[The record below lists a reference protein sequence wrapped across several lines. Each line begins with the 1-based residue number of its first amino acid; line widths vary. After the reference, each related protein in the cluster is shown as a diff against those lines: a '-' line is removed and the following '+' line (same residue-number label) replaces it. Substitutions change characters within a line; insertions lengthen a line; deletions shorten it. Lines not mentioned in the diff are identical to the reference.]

1 MSGRRAMTRALG
13 VISGFLILLAGLTG
27 ILLIGSATPAP
38 AATNPCAAQLTAVS
52 VSRASATAT
61 PSASASVS
69 TSASASASV
78 SASAT
83 PTPTVST
90 SSSASATPSP
100 TPTTTSPS
108 PSPTSTSPSPS
119 PTSTSPSPSPTSTSP
134 SPSDHLCITV
144 QPLAANVKEGGQA
157 RYAIWV
163 WLAGKV
169 NGSAKI
175 NIAAKPGKLSPAFTV
190 CAALGG
196 TTCSVGLTAA
206 QAVQLRAAV
215 TVPRNA
221 GGTDITL
228 TATGTSAQSAASAS
242 ASGSVTVIVA
252 STPAATPSTDPLGA
266 GVTLP
271 GGLPPGELSSAGL
284 PPLPGAVS
292 DPSVAF
298 PQVTPTPDPTPAPV
312 PIHVSDVSASF
323 PLSTRLVGGQI
334 VGLAVLAAAVTIAV
348 ARLSLRKQ
356 RPPGSQDP
364 G

>member
-1 MSGRRAMTRALG
+1 MSGRRATTRALG
-13 VISGFLILLAGLTG
+13 IISGFLILLAGLTG

-38 AATNPCAAQLTAVS
+38 AATNPCTAQLTAVS
-52 VSRASATAT
+52 VSRASATPT

-119 PTSTSPSPSPTSTSP
+119 PSPTSTSP

-175 NIAAKPGKLSPAFTV
+175 KIAAKPGKLSPTFAV
-190 CAALGG
+190 CAAPGG

-206 QAVQLRAAV
+206 QAVQLRVAV
-215 TVPRNA
+215 TVPGNA
-221 GGTDITL
+221 AGTDITL

-242 ASGSVTVIVA
+242 ASGRVTVIVA

-298 PQVTPTPDPTPAPV
+298 PQVSPTPDPTPAPV

-334 VGLAVLAAAVTIAV
+334 VGLAVLAAAFTIAV

-356 RPPGSQDP
+356 RPPGRQDP

>member
-1 MSGRRAMTRALG
+1 MSRRRAAIRAFG
-13 VISGFLILLAGLTG
+13 GILIIPAGLTG
-27 ILLIGSATPAP
+27 ILLMSSATPAP
-38 AATNPCAAQLTAVS
+38 AATNPCAAKLTAVV
-52 VSRASATAT
+52 VS
-61 PSASASVS
+61 
-69 TSASASASV
+69 

-83 PTPTVST
+83 PTPTASA
-90 SSSASATPSP
+90 SSSASGSAAASATPTPTASASSSAAATPSP

-108 PSPTSTSPSPS
+108 PTPTATSTSPSPS
-119 PTSTSPSPSPTSTSP
+119 PSSSSTSPSA
-134 SPSDHLCITV
+134 SDQLCITV

-175 NIAAKPGKLSPAFTV
+175 KIAAKPGQPAPSFTV
-190 CAALGG
+190 CAAPGG
-196 TTCSVGLTAA
+196 TTCSVDLTAA

-215 TVPRNA
+215 AVPQDAVA
-221 GGTDITL
+221 GTHITL
-228 TATGTSAQSAASAS
+228 TATGASAQSTAPASG
-242 ASGSVTVIVA
+242 SGSVTVTA
-252 STPAATPSTDPLGA
+252 AATPATTPATDPLGV

-284 PPLPGAVS
+284 PQLPGAVT
-292 DPSVAF
+292 DPSAAF
-298 PQVTPTPDPTPAPV
+298 PQVTPTPDPTPAPI

-348 ARLSLRKQ
+348 ARLSLRRQ
-356 RPPGSQDP
+356 RPPDSQDP
-364 G
+364 S